1 VQSWIGK
8 ELPARRWLSVL
19 LGGVLCLAGW
29 QVWLTL
35 RLLDQ
40 DQHLEVQR
48 SHERLDQIAD
58 LALAQL
64 TGSLED
70 WELGLHEMNN
80 LPPVPTLEAR
90 FPKAVTF
97 IVVSGKDIKTYPQRP
112 LLFTPIL
119 PIPPAGVPGVF
130 DGVDQL
136 ELREQKY
143 DRAITL
149 LKEFISFP
157 ATRPEG
163 LLRLARIQYK
173 AKQPEAA
180 LATYQK
186 LTGEEALTSSGLPYG
201 LLAAS
206 ARCRIL
212 KELGR
217 QRESQMEASSLR
229 ESLLEGRWPI
239 SRETF
244 EYHWATLNSLGLNVG
259 QPPTASV
266 EFSTLVASLF
276 SRWQI
281 AQSQGSNTS
290 GRALQPD
297 ASLLVWN
304 ASSNRVSALLE
315 QPDWLPGS
323 IKLPVD
329 SGDIHYRLLSVDSA
343 KGPGYTVTRS
353 LAEVG
358 IPGRLEF
365 SSTPAV
371 SRAASSR
378 RTLLIGA
385 PPSC

>member
-1 VQSWIGK
+1 
-8 ELPARRWLSVL
+8 VL

-180 LATYQK
+180 LATYQE

-229 ESLLEGRWPI
+229 ESLLEGRCRSAARP
-239 SRETF
+239 
-244 EYHWATLNSLGLNVG
+244 
-259 QPPTASV
+259 
-266 EFSTLVASLF
+266 
-276 SRWQI
+276 
-281 AQSQGSNTS
+281 SNTT
-290 GRALQPD
+290 
-297 ASLLVWN
+297 
-304 ASSNRVSALLE
+304 
-315 QPDWLPGS
+315 
-323 IKLPVD
+323 
-329 SGDIHYRLLSVDSA
+329 
-343 KGPGYTVTRS
+343 GP
-353 LAEVG
+353 
-358 IPGRLEF
+358 P
-365 SSTPAV
+365 
-371 SRAASSR
+371 
-378 RTLLIGA
+378 
-385 PPSC
+385 